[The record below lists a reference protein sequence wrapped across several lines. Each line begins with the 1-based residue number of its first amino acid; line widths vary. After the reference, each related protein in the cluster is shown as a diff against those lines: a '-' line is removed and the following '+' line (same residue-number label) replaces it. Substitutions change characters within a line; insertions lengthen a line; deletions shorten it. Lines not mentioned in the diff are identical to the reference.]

1 MNTNIKILNKML
13 TNRIQ
18 QYILN
23 LTDYVQVEVI
33 LGRPGWFSIWK
44 LFNGVNHINRLKK
57 KNHTIMPFNAGKK
70 IAWQNLTLIC
80 DFLKKNFQ

>member
-1 MNTNIKILNKML
+1 MVYKGVLPNSFNLLVLSWHHIMIVLKKKRNCRPISLMNTNIKILNKML

-33 LGRPGWFSIWK
+33 LGRPGWFNI
-44 LFNGVNHINRLKK
+44 
-57 KNHTIMPFNAGKK
+57 
-70 IAWQNLTLIC
+70 
-80 DFLKKNFQ
+80 

>member
-1 MNTNIKILNKML
+1 ML

-33 LGRPGWFSIWK
+33 LGRPGWFNIWK

-57 KNHTIMPFNAGKK
+57 KNHTIMPLNAGKK